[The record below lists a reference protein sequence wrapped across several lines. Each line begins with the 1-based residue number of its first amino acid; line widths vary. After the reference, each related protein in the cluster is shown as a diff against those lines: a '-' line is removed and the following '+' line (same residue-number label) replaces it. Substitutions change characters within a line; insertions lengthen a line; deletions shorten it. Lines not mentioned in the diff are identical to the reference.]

1 MSWKYDVVVVEEEE
15 EEEKMSPDASR
26 QKAEKFG

>member
-15 EEEKMSPDASR
+15 EDKMSPDASR

>member
-1 MSWKYDVVVVEEEE
+1 MSWKYDVVVVEEE